1 MTLVKL
7 SMRARKLRLFL
18 WMLGLT
24 ALCGCESMRN
34 RLLPESTTRQNAGF
48 ESYESVIEAYQG
60 VVPGVTPSAQLP
72 SLGFNIETA
81 SNMEVLSYL
90 GVMERFMPRE
100 AIKLETL
107 APAVRTCILAQHYC
121 TGYVFKPSLRVDQRQ
136 GNVALDALSFRR
148 MTLTT
153 GWSAEVILLV
163 QDNVVTYKLFSG
175 QPRQENTSLR
185 VQPLG
190 PLQDSGG
197 LVSGAAGGIASSV
210 AAAP

>member
-1 MTLVKL
+1 MVVL
-7 SMRARKLRLFL
+7 SMRSRILRPLL
-18 WMLGLT
+18 GILGLS
-24 ALCGCESMRN
+24 ALCGCAGTQD
-34 RLLPESTTRQNAGF
+34 RLLPQSTTLQNAGF
-48 ESYESVIEAYQG
+48 VTYDSVLEAYESVE
-60 VVPGVTPSAQLP
+60 PGVTPAAQLP
-72 SLGFNIETA
+72 SLGFNLATA
-81 SNMEVLSYL
+81 PNTEVLSYL
-90 GVMERFMPRE
+90 GVIERFMPRE

-121 TGYVFKPSLRVDQRQ
+121 TGYVFKPSRRVDQRQ

-148 MTLTT
+148 TTITT

-163 QDNVVTYKLFSG
+163 QDGMVTYKLFSG
-175 QPRQENTSLR
+175 QPRQDATNLR

-210 AAAP
+210 AVP